1 MAKHKIS
8 ISFSSSYNDVY
19 DFLKTKSNISNYV
32 CEVIR
37 EKMNDTSDDIDLE
50 RKIEEIINKVISEKG
65 ITISNN
71 ISVPTSNSVENL
83 STDELDL
90 IKNLF

>member
-8 ISFSSSYNDVY
+8 ISFSSAYEDVY
-19 DFLKTKSNISNYV
+19 NYLKRKPNISNYI
-32 CEVIR
+32 CEIIR
-37 EKMNDTSDDIDLE
+37 EKMNDTGNDLDLE

-65 ITISNN
+65 LSIFDNTTKS
-71 ISVPTSNSVENL
+71 SPSENL
-83 STDELDL
+83 STEELDL